1 MADGAAEA
9 SLDSD
14 GESQLPRQPGGLC
27 ISAPRPRRAPRL
39 LSGEKKQRL
48 GIQKRSPERIIPSLR
63 ELADRCSRLASDAH
77 WPAMH
82 RWTGR
87 LSSLPNFM
95 HRCQRYRRLE
105 RPRFPPARSAKL
117 ANGTHPSDHPPHLNA
132 RLASLFAARIAPP
145 RNVPINHFAFSSSQ
159 LTIGRCE
166 RDGLSCLPTIDTRI
180 YPIRKTKQTRHQ

>member
-14 GESQLPRQPGGLC
+14 GKSQLPRQPGGLC

-48 GIQKRSPERIIPSLR
+48 GIQKRSPERIIPNLR

-117 ANGTHPSDHPPHLNA
+117 ANGTHPSDHLLTLPEPHPQCSPRLQPIPTRTFFQPA
-132 RLASLFAARIAPP
+132 RMRRHATYQSITLLFLL
-145 RNVPINHFAFSSSQ
+145 RN
-159 LTIGRCE
+159 
-166 RDGLSCLPTIDTRI
+166 
-180 YPIRKTKQTRHQ
+180 